1 MSDPVTSIQINTTG
15 ITLPGRLVE
24 NYDVYF
30 DKLHVWSFSSGELPI
45 RQDGTRAVAWPR
57 AMSNWLEGPSR
68 ISLRV
73 GAVEVHAEEVRFS
86 DREGRVNF
94 IDEYGIPVMID
105 KWGLIQ
111 RPFSG
116 RDPAVVTQ
124 MLDITEKIIA
134 ILRDECGVDCWLA
147 FGSLLGAAREGGV
160 IAFDSDVDLAYLSQ
174 KQSPVELNLE
184 IYDITRALRRHGLR
198 VLCKSGAF
206 VTVLFDAP
214 DGADG
219 SVDIYTTFILDGNL
233 YETATVR
240 APIPASDI
248 LPLGK
253 VPFEGRELPVPR
265 NVERLLE
272 ASYGPGWRVP
282 DPSFRHLPGPEIN
295 KRFEPWFGS
304 LMKNRRDWERFI
316 RRRPDTDLDQPS
328 EFVSWVSSRIPEN
341 ADILDLGAGLAHN
354 ALAFA
359 RAGHSVVAADY
370 ARFTFRRATEQ
381 ARSEGLDV
389 KFINLNLRSLRNTL
403 SGLARIVRWQPGPR
417 VLFCSGLIESLDS
430 AARLNL
436 RQLLK
441 YYGRP
446 GDQIFLEFS
455 PGSPAKHDPWQ
466 GGARVR
472 VEIADVHAWLREAGA
487 VIEESATGGIAID
500 GRPTHRIRARCGTAR
515 TESRSAS

>member
-1 MSDPVTSIQINTTG
+1 
-15 ITLPGRLVE
+15 
-24 NYDVYF
+24 
-30 DKLHVWSFSSGELPI
+30 
-45 RQDGTRAVAWPR
+45 
-57 AMSNWLEGPSR
+57 
-68 ISLRV
+68 
-73 GAVEVHAEEVRFS
+73 
-86 DREGRVNF
+86 
-94 IDEYGIPVMID
+94 
-105 KWGLIQ
+105 
-111 RPFSG
+111 
-116 RDPAVVTQ
+116 
-124 MLDITEKIIA
+124 
-134 ILRDECGVDCWLA
+134 
-147 FGSLLGAAREGGV
+147 
-160 IAFDSDVDLAYLSQ
+160 
-174 KQSPVELNLE
+174 
-184 IYDITRALRRHGLR
+184 
-198 VLCKSGAF
+198 
-206 VTVLFDAP
+206 
-214 DGADG
+214 
-219 SVDIYTTFILDGNL
+219 
-233 YETATVR
+233 
-240 APIPASDI
+240 
-248 LPLGK
+248 
-253 VPFEGRELPVPR
+253 
-265 NVERLLE
+265 
-272 ASYGPGWRVP
+272 
-282 DPSFRHLPGPEIN
+282 
-295 KRFEPWFGS
+295 
-304 LMKNRRDWERFI
+304 MKNRRDWERFI